1 MKTNKLLLAFVL
13 LLLSASGI
21 RAITTDVLNKKIT
34 ATYGG
39 LSSFQASVKQ
49 DNYFAQIKKSISY
62 QGNIYFT
69 RGRMVIK
76 FDKPNVQRLMIS
88 NGMVDLYDAQSKTV
102 LRSRMRP
109 EFGKMNPVEILQVYW
124 KKSVVRVLSSSGN
137 ISEVSLK
144 PFDDPLI
151 VSMTAS
157 INHKTGIIQTLSYTD
172 ASGNKVTYSFTGIK
186 TNARIPESVWIF
198 NYPKDVQMVEQ

>member
-1 MKTNKLLLAFVL
+1 MKTTKLLLTLVL
-13 LLLSASGI
+13 LLYGVSSLC
-21 RAITTDVLNKKIT
+21 AITADALYQKIT
-34 ATYGG
+34 TTYGG
-39 LSSFQASVKQ
+39 MSSFQASVKQ
-49 DNYFAQIKKSISY
+49 DNYFAQIKKTISY

-76 FDKPNVQRLMIS
+76 FDKPNLQRLIIS
-88 NGMVDLYDAQSKTV
+88 EGMVDLYDAQSKTR

-124 KKSVVRVLSSSGN
+124 KKSTVRVLGSSGN

-144 PFDDPLI
+144 PFDDPMI
-151 VSMTAS
+151 VTITAS
-157 INHKTGIIQTLSYTD
+157 VNHKTGIVQSLSYTD
-172 ASGNKVTYSFTGIK
+172 ASGNKVSYVFSGIK

-198 NYPKDVQMVEQ
+198 NYPKDVKVVEQ

>member
-1 MKTNKLLLAFVL
+1 MKTIKLLSVFVL
-13 LLLSASGI
+13 LLLCVSGI
-21 RAITTDVLNKKIT
+21 SAITTDALYKKIT
-34 ATYGG
+34 ATYG
-39 LSSFQASVKQ
+39 SFSTFQASVKQ

-76 FDKPNVQRLMIS
+76 YDKPNVQRLMIS
-88 NGMVDLYDAQSKTV
+88 DGMVDLYDAQSKTV

-124 KKSVVRVLSSSGN
+124 KKSTVRVLSSKGT

-144 PFDDPLI
+144 PYDDPLI
-151 VSMTAS
+151 VSMTAT
-157 INHKTGIIQTLSYTD
+157 INHKTGLVQTLSYTD
-172 ASGNKVTYSFTGIK
+172 ASDNKVTYSFSAVK
-186 TNARIPESVWIF
+186 TNVSIPNSVWKF
-198 NYPKDVQMVEQ
+198 TYPKDVQVVER